1 MKYDDHKCKCLLKT
15 LDFQEWRT
23 ADRVLHVSAA
33 GSLGVKK
40 KKQSVSFV
48 WIVGEFWPIILG
60 IVR

>member
-1 MKYDDHKCKCLLKT
+1 MKYDDRKCKCLLKT

-40 KKQSVSFV
+40 KSVSFV
-48 WIVGEFWPIILG
+48 WIVSKFWPIILG